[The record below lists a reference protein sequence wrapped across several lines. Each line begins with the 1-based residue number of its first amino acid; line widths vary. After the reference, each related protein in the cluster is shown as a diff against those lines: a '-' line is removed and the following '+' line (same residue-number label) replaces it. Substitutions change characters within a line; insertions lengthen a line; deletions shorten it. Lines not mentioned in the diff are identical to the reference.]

1 MNKKIM
7 DNKKNVNNEFLDL
20 FNLINKSKK
29 KFLLISIILL
39 LINSIFISR
48 IKPEQIG
55 WLSLVPAEVAN
66 NALYKTPAH
75 AFKEFD
81 LNLLNTETIS
91 PNCNSRNFKVFA
103 DENFINIS
111 YKSREKEEIYEC
123 LTNIKKYIQNKEN
136 EKFNYAIQLIN
147 EKIDLYKKYSVP
159 LKNEKD
165 VLELEILKKSE
176 IETHPTQQIGSIQIS
191 NNQHYPRL
199 VIIIIVL
206 LLSLILSMIVELFE
220 IYKKSQSKSR

>member
-1 MNKKIM
+1 M

-55 WLSLVPAEVAN
+55 SLSLVTAEVAKSQ
-66 NALYKTPAH
+66 LYKTPVH
-75 AFKEFD
+75 ALKELD
-81 LNLLNTETIS
+81 LNLLNIETIS
-91 PNCNSRNFKVFA
+91 PNCNSGNLKVFA

-136 EKFNYAIQLIN
+136 EKFNYALQLIN
-147 EKIDLYKKYSVP
+147 EKIDIYKKHSAP
-159 LKNEKD
+159 LIDEKD
-165 VLELEILKKSE
+165 VVELEILKKSE

-206 LLSLILSMIVELFE
+206 LLSLILSLIVELFE
-220 IYKKSQSKSR
+220 IYKKSQSKLR

>member
-1 MNKKIM
+1 M

-55 WLSLVPAEVAN
+55 SLSLVPAEVAKSQ
-66 NALYKTPAH
+66 LYKTSVH
-75 AFKEFD
+75 ALKELD
-81 LNLLNTETIS
+81 LNLLNIETIS
-91 PNCNSRNFKVFA
+91 PNCNSGNFKVFA

-136 EKFNYAIQLIN
+136 EKFNYALQLIN
-147 EKIDLYKKYSVP
+147 EKIDMYKKHSAP
-159 LKNEKD
+159 LIDEKD
-165 VLELEILKKSE
+165 VVELEILKKSE

-220 IYKKSQSKSR
+220 IYKKSQSKLR

>member
-1 MNKKIM
+1 M

-55 WLSLVPAEVAN
+55 LLSLVTAEVAKSQ
-66 NALYKTPAH
+66 LYKTPVH
-75 AFKEFD
+75 ALKELD
-81 LNLLNTETIS
+81 LNLLNIETIS
-91 PNCNSRNFKVFA
+91 PNCNSGNFKVFA

-136 EKFNYAIQLIN
+136 EKFNYALQLIN
-147 EKIDLYKKYSVP
+147 EKIDIYKKHSAP
-159 LKNEKD
+159 LIDEKD
-165 VLELEILKKSE
+165 VVELEILKKSE

-206 LLSLILSMIVELFE
+206 LLSLILSLIVELFE
-220 IYKKSQSKSR
+220 IYKKSQSKLR

>member
-1 MNKKIM
+1 M

-55 WLSLVPAEVAN
+55 LLSLVTAEVAKSQ
-66 NALYKTPAH
+66 LYKTPVH
-75 AFKEFD
+75 ALKELD
-81 LNLLNTETIS
+81 LNLLNIETIL
-91 PNCNSRNFKVFA
+91 PNCNSGNFKVFA

-136 EKFNYAIQLIN
+136 EKFNYALQLIN
-147 EKIDLYKKYSVP
+147 EKIDIYKKHSAP
-159 LKNEKD
+159 LIDEKD
-165 VLELEILKKSE
+165 VVELEILKKSE

-206 LLSLILSMIVELFE
+206 LLSLILSLIVELFE
-220 IYKKSQSKSR
+220 IYKKSQSKLR

>member
-7 DNKKNVNNEFLDL
+7 ENKKNINNEFLDL

-29 KFLLISIILL
+29 KFLLISIILFL
-39 LINSIFISR
+39 LNSIFISR

-55 WLSLVPAEVAN
+55 SLSLVPATVAN
-66 NALYKTPAH
+66 NALYKTTAH
-75 AFKEFD
+75 AFKELD
-81 LNLLNTETIS
+81 LNNLNTETIS
-91 PNCNSRNFKVFA
+91 PKCNSGNFKVSA
-103 DENFINIS
+103 NENFIEIS

-136 EKFNYAIQLIN
+136 EKFNYAVQLIN
-147 EKIDLYKKYSVP
+147 KKIDLYNKHSVP

-165 VLELEILKKSE
+165 VLELEILKKYE